1 MVIFRL
7 WTSASLRKRKRQG
20 SERHDLEQAHAGQ
33 PINLCDAIQS
43 LQVAVGGADVKPECV
58 LVAVVASLA
67 LMSVTPA
74 LAAPRQIEESCLEQA
89 ARHGR
94 FEQRGAGEAFMANC
108 IANNTPTPT
117 KKLKYRKH

>member
-1 MVIFRL
+1 
-7 WTSASLRKRKRQG
+7 
-20 SERHDLEQAHAGQ
+20 
-33 PINLCDAIQS
+33 
-43 LQVAVGGADVKPECV
+43 VKPECV

-108 IANNTPTPT
+108 IANLTPTPT
-117 KKLKYRKH
+117 KKRKYRNY